1 MNLRQWKPVT
11 AVTLGTVLVLA
22 AATALFLVL
31 TNDTAAPGAQPQ
43 VTATES
49 AEDVAALPVD
59 ISPSASPGA
68 SASATPSP
76 RAPAPPAPAPAPGG
90 TLCGASFAN
99 EGSTYR
105 DALAREDGLF
115 GGLDMVRVFFSGAP
129 PAWPGSPADIPRR
142 TVNVSFKFNAA
153 DVIAGKHDAA
163 MRTWFAGVPRTIDVY
178 WTYYHE
184 PEDNIR
190 DGEFTAAQYRSAW
203 QRLRGLA
210 NEAGNARLR
219 SALVLMEWTLRPA
232 SGRNWRDYYP
242 GNATIDV
249 LSWDVYNLEA
259 EKGRYT
265 APATLFG
272 QIVTIARGEGRP
284 WAVSEFGSHLATGDT
299 GAARAA
305 WLADSARYLTEQKA
319 VFAAYFD
326 LDWETGDYR
335 LRDAAGLA
343 QWKAFCSR

>member
-1 MNLRQWKPVT
+1 
-11 AVTLGTVLVLA
+11 VTLGTVLMLA
-22 AATALFLVL
+22 AGTALFTVL
-31 TNDTAAPGAQPQ
+31 TNDAAAPGAQPEA
-43 VTATES
+43 ATS
-49 AEDVAALPVD
+49 APDFGALPVD
-59 ISPSASPGA
+59 ISSSATPSA
-68 SASATPSP
+68 SASALPSRSAAP
-76 RAPAPPAPAPAPGG
+76 GAPAVPPPAG

-99 EGSTYR
+99 EGTSYR
-105 DALAREDGLF
+105 DALAREDALF
-115 GGLDMVRVFFSGAP
+115 GGLEMVRVFFSGAP

-153 DVIAGKHDAA
+153 DILAGKHDAA
-163 MRTWFAGVPRTIDVY
+163 MRTWFAGVPRGIDVY

-210 NEAGNARLR
+210 NEAGNPRLR
-219 SALVLMEWTLRPA
+219 STLVLMEWTLRPA

-242 GNATIDV
+242 GSATIDV

-259 EKGRYT
+259 AKGRYT

-272 QIVTIARGEGRP
+272 QIVSVARAEGRP

-305 WLADSARYLTEQKA
+305 WLADSARYLSEQKA

-335 LRDAAGLA
+335 LRDTASLT
-343 QWKAFCSR
+343 QWKAFCG